1 MAATAAVAKTLTR
14 TSALTCR
21 SPIAARMTRGL
32 AVQSGPAKWAAPSS
46 APRVGRAPF
55 SSWPNRATK
64 PISVGETVPAGAM
77 VDDLVL
83 GGGFDPVKKC
93 FKECSAGKTVVVV
106 GQPGAFT
113 PC

>member
-1 MAATAAVAKTLTR
+1 MVRMVRMVRSLADR
-14 TSALTCR
+14 TFQLWS
-21 SPIAARMTRGL
+21 
-32 AVQSGPAKWAAPSS
+32 
-46 APRVGRAPF
+46 RAPF

-64 PISVGETVPAGAM
+64 PIGVGETVPAGAM

-106 GQPGAFT
+106 GQPGAFLS
-113 PC
+113 

>member
-1 MAATAAVAKTLTR
+1 MAARAAVANTLMR

-106 GQPGAFT
+106 GQPGAFLS
-113 PC
+113 